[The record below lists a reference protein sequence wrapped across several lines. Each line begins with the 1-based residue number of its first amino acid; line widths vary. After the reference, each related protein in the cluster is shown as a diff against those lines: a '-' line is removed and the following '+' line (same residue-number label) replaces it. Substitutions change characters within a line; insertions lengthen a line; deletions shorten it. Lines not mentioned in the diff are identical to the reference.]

1 MKIIL
6 LAAVFALF
14 HANASAAEPVA
25 YITEIH
31 RGGGEVQVK
40 TGADQIWKTPR
51 PLLGLSAGDQV
62 RVAGEARVV
71 LLYHR
76 GDRTVTVTPT
86 ESPFTVQPVKDS
98 GSAEQVRTIASSVS
112 QFLFGKQEAPA
123 LRRAA
128 SRGDGPVMV
137 SPRHTRVLPGPLV
150 FEWDGPDHLRYG
162 VKVVGPDG
170 IVWTQTGLPRASL
183 RYPTTAPPLAP
194 GVRYTWELQVSGRSP
209 QATSF
214 EIVTDAEATRIR
226 ALLAGLDR
234 TTQGYPRTTVAVMQ
248 AALLYEEGLFAEAR
262 RALEEAAATDPR
274 EATVRFVLGHVYEHV
289 GLSAKA
295 AKAFDDANDLI
306 AGAGR

>member
-1 MKIIL
+1 
-6 LAAVFALF
+6 
-14 HANASAAEPVA
+14 
-25 YITEIH
+25 
-31 RGGGEVQVK
+31 
-40 TGADQIWKTPR
+40 
-51 PLLGLSAGDQV
+51 
-62 RVAGEARVV
+62 
-71 LLYHR
+71 
-76 GDRTVTVTPT
+76 
-86 ESPFTVQPVKDS
+86 
-98 GSAEQVRTIASSVS
+98 
-112 QFLFGKQEAPA
+112 
-123 LRRAA
+123 
-128 SRGDGPVMV
+128 
-137 SPRHTRVLPGPLV
+137 
-150 FEWDGPDHLRYG
+150 
-162 VKVVGPDG
+162 
-170 IVWTQTGLPRASL
+170 
-183 RYPTTAPPLAP
+183 
-194 GVRYTWELQVSGRSP
+194 VSGRSP